1 MNESN
6 YEAVKRNEQHCAKN
20 CDVPDKP
27 SCFTM
32 TVRQNLPAVQISILV
47 DAETG
52 VTIDC
57 IADSRLSGERFIRKA
72 PHHKN
77 QCVLTPDSPFVVSV
91 AL

>member
-1 MNESN
+1 MNNSN
-6 YEAVKRNEQHCAKN
+6 YEAVKRNEQYRAKN
-20 CDVPDKP
+20 YDVTETP
-27 SCFTM
+27 SCFAM
-32 TVRQNLPAVQISILV
+32 TVRQNFPAVQISILD
-47 DAETG
+47 DAQTG

-77 QCVLTPDSPFVVSV
+77 QCVLTPDSPFGVSV